1 MINKEE
7 LNKEVERLKEIINTL
22 SKEETTMIL
31 RGERPLRIEYNDFKV
46 LRKSIQD
53 ETKKYL
59 KGKINNK
66 YNEKSN

>member
-53 ETKKYL
+53 QTKKYL
-59 KGKINNK
+59 KGKINSK
-66 YNEKSN
+66 